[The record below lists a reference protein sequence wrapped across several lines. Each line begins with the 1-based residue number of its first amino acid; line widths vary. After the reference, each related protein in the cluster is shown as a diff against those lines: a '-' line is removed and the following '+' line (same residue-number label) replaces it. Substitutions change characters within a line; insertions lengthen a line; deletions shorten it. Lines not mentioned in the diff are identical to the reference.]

1 MVQYY
6 IRVEQ
11 PKKYN
16 TLPMVGILGTPIEPL
31 YTDCEGALFVGVRAM
46 IGSTQKRF
54 AHFLFHTTDIE
65 FIVMMIR

>member
-11 PKKYN
+11 PLGK
-16 TLPMVGILGTPIEPL
+16 LGTPIEPL
-31 YTDCEGALFVGVRAM
+31 YTACEGALFVGVWVM

-54 AHFLFHTTDIE
+54 VHFFFHTMDI
-65 FIVMMIR
+65 VLIR